1 MTTWT
6 IRSALSWANGL
17 LEEHGSETP
26 RLDAEIILAFA
37 LHLGRTALYKDRD
50 QALAPQVYAGYRG
63 LIERR
68 AQGEPVAYIVGE
80 KEFYGLAFKV
90 NPCVLIP
97 RPETEILVEQAIALA
112 PKGLTVLEIGVGSG
126 AVLVAILAH
135 RPDLKGIGVDIS
147 QEAVRLA
154 KENAILHRVATR
166 ISFIVGDALNAIA
179 GKFHLIVMN
188 PPYIGCRDAVALKR
202 DVMHYEPEIALFSGN
217 DGLDVIRKV
226 FMHVPENLAPGGRLI
241 METGY
246 DQQPVIEEIVGK
258 MQGFKTDRWI
268 RDLSGTPRVVIV
280 EREDG

>member
-6 IRSALSWANGL
+6 IRSALSWANGFL
-17 LEEHGSETP
+17 AEHGSETP
-26 RLDAEIILAFA
+26 RLDAEIILAFT
-37 LHLGRTALYKDRD
+37 LHLGRTVLYKDRD

-97 RPETEILVEQAIALA
+97 RPETEILVDQAIALA
-112 PKGLTVLEIGVGSG
+112 PKGLPVLEIGVGSG
-126 AVLVAILAH
+126 AVLIAILAH
-135 RPDLKGIGVDIS
+135 RPDLQGIGVDIS
-147 QEAVRLA
+147 QDAVRLA
-154 KENAILHRVATR
+154 KENAILHRVARR

-188 PPYIGCRDAVALKR
+188 PPYIGCRDAVDLKR

-246 DQQPVIEEIVGK
+246 DQQRAIEEIVGK
-258 MQGFKTDRWI
+258 MQGFKTGRWI
-268 RDLSGTPRVVIV
+268 WDLSGTPRVVIV